1 MVVVDVVDVVVD
13 EVVDVDIDEVDVA
26 VDVVVPVDVVGATV
40 VVGLAQLRRPTPAT
54 KRKISLALIPSPYA
68 PQKSTP
74 LVILVSFN
82 LLLPK
87 KMTPESR
94 GSLRVVAHVA
104 QWIERLPPEQKVV
117 GPIPTVGARNTDQY
131 LRSGLAK

>member
-1 MVVVDVVDVVVD
+1 MVVVDVVDVLVVDVVVDVVDVVVLD
-13 EVVDVDIDEVDVA
+13 EVVVG
-26 VDVVVPVDVVGATV
+26 VVGGTSV
-40 VVGLAQLRRPTPAT
+40 FDVPAQTNRLTPAT
-54 KRKISLALIPSPYA
+54 RREISLALIPSPYA

-94 GSLRVVAHVA
+94 GSLLLVAHVA

-117 GPIPTVGARNTDQY
+117 GPIPTVGAR
-131 LRSGLAK
+131 

>member
-1 MVVVDVVDVVVD
+1 MVVVDVLVVDVVDVVVD
-13 EVVDVDIDEVDVA
+13 
-26 VDVVVPVDVVGATV
+26 VDVVVVLVEVVGAIV
-40 VVGLAQLRRPTPAT
+40 VVGLAQPNRTTPVTNRR
-54 KRKISLALIPSPYA
+54 ISLALIPSHYA
-68 PQKSTP
+68 PQKSAP

-94 GSLRVVAHVA
+94 GSLPVDAHVA

-117 GPIPTVGARNTDQY
+117 GPIPTVGA
-131 LRSGLAK
+131 K